1 MDETKHGTRVRRLA
15 KTAGLPIETRRLRL
29 RKHEAG
35 DAADVVS
42 DAAEADEWDDEFVY
56 AALAEEWDPVR
67 RAPGGTQG
75 FGREVRDALR
85 S

>member
-29 RKHEAG
+29 GKHETG
-35 DAADVVS
+35 DAAAIVS
-42 DAAEADEWDDEFVY
+42 Y
-56 AALAEEWDPVR
+56 AAAADEWDPVR

-75 FGREVRDALR
+75 FGREARDALR